1 MKLLVITIMMLLMS
15 ACPDPAPAIKQTKS
29 NNPRISIDFLFKKDG
44 YKIHRG
50 AFKRLKE
57 EIKKYE

>member
-1 MKLLVITIMMLLMS
+1 MS

-29 NNPRISIDFLFKKDG
+29 NNPRISINFLFKKDG